1 MPSSPKRPQEA
12 PRPAPKLTPEHL
24 RTSQDRIYESV
35 MRGGGEPFGAPYT
48 AGVASLMERLV
59 LKFKQ
64 RSFFAFETLERSHDE
79 GSLRANKFTRYGAAP
94 FTGDP
99 TRKRPK

>member
-1 MPSSPKRPQEA
+1 MPSSPKRPPQL
-12 PRPAPKLTPEHL
+12 PGGRPALIPEHL
-24 RTSQDRIYESV
+24 RASQDRIYEAM

-59 LKFKQ
+59 LKLKQ
-64 RSFFAFETLERSHDE
+64 RSFFAFETLERPSPSE
-79 GSLRANKFTRYGAAP
+79 GLRANKFTRYGAAP

-99 TRKRPK
+99 LRKRPK